1 MADVCDICT
10 TFFNQF
16 RFATVKN
23 PDLPNENEEDEGNGV
38 SKYYNQTG
46 RDNSTDIVIE
56 AEQREACSAL

>member
-1 MADVCDICT
+1 MCDICT
-10 TFFNQF
+10 TFFHRF

-23 PDLPNENEEDEGNGV
+23 RDLPNEEDEGNGV

-46 RDNSTDIVIE
+46 RDTSTDIVIE